1 MIKVLLRKIFQCI
14 IAIFILSLVVF
25 YISRLSPGDPLK
37 AYHGNAVERMSM
49 EEKEKARDR
58 LGLNEP
64 IYIQYGKWL
73 KNVAKGNFGIS
84 YKYKRDVTSVIKDVY
99 KNTIILGGL
108 AYILTFVGALIIG
121 IFCAIHEDKLIDK
134 IIMTIG
140 NITSSIPSFWIAL
153 ILILIFGVNLG
164 ILPTSGAYS
173 IGNESDIADRMIHL
187 ILPLVVLVIG
197 HLWYYGYMVRN
208 KILEEMREDYVLL
221 AKVKGL
227 TKRQVVY
234 RHCLRN
240 IMPSFITIMA
250 ISVPHILAGT
260 YVIEQ
265 VFSYPGIGTLIFE
278 SAKYHDYNMLM
289 VLSLITG
296 IIVLISNMIAQIINI
311 RILYLANSRYKMW
324 SVHFYQVHS

>member
-1 MIKVLLRKIFQCI
+1 MIKVVLRKIFQCI

-73 KNVAKGNFGIS
+73 KNVAKGDFGIS

-121 IFCAIHEDKLIDK
+121 VFCAIHEDKLIDK

-164 ILPTSGAYS
+164 VLPTSGAYS
-173 IGNESDIADRMIHL
+173 IGNESDIADRIIHL
-187 ILPLVVLVIG
+187 ILPLSVLVIG

-208 KILEEMREDYVLL
+208 KILEEMREDYVLV

-227 TKRQVVY
+227 TKRQVAY

-240 IMPSFITIMA
+240 IMPSFITLMA

-311 RILYLANSRYKMW
+311 KIDPRMN
-324 SVHFYQVHS
+324 YQGGETFEPS

>member
-1 MIKVLLRKIFQCI
+1 MIKVVLGKVFQYI
-14 IAIFILSLVVF
+14 IAIFILSLIVF

-37 AYHGNAVERMSM
+37 SYYGNAVERMSM
-49 EEKEKARDR
+49 EEREKATDK

-64 IYIQYGKWL
+64 IYVQYVMWI
-73 KNVAKGNFGIS
+73 KNALKGNFGIS
-84 YKYKRDVTSVIKDVY
+84 YKYKRDVILVIKGVY

-108 AYILTFVGALIIG
+108 SYILTFVGALFLG
-121 IFCAIHEDKLIDK
+121 IFCAFHEDKFLDR
-134 IIMTIG
+134 IIMMIG

-153 ILILIFGVNLG
+153 ILILIFGVNLN
-164 ILPTSGAYS
+164 ILPTNGAYS
-173 IGNESDIADRMIHL
+173 IGNENDIVDRIIHL

-240 IMPSFITIMA
+240 IMPSFITMMT
-250 ISVPHILAGT
+250 ISLPHILAGT
-260 YVIEQ
+260 YVVEQ
-265 VFSYPGIGTLIFE
+265 IFSYPGIGSLVFE

-289 VLSLITG
+289 VLSIITG
-296 IIVLISNMIAQIINI
+296 IIVLISNMIAQIINKKI
-311 RILYLANSRYKMW
+311 DPRVN
-324 SVHFYQVHS
+324 YQEGEAFEF

>member
-1 MIKVLLRKIFQCI
+1 MIKVVLRKIFQCI

-73 KNVAKGNFGIS
+73 KNVAKGDFGIS

-99 KNTIILGGL
+99 KNTVILGGL

-164 ILPTSGAYS
+164 VLPTSGAYS
-173 IGNESDIADRMIHL
+173 IGNESNIADRMIHL

-311 RILYLANSRYKMW
+311 KIDPRMN
-324 SVHFYQVHS
+324 YQGGETFEPS

>member
-1 MIKVLLRKIFQCI
+1 
-14 IAIFILSLVVF
+14 
-25 YISRLSPGDPLK
+25 
-37 AYHGNAVERMSM
+37 
-49 EEKEKARDR
+49 
-58 LGLNEP
+58 
-64 IYIQYGKWL
+64 
-73 KNVAKGNFGIS
+73 
-84 YKYKRDVTSVIKDVY
+84 
-99 KNTIILGGL
+99 
-108 AYILTFVGALIIG
+108 
-121 IFCAIHEDKLIDK
+121 
-134 IIMTIG
+134 MTIG

-311 RILYLANSRYKMW
+311 KIDPRMN
-324 SVHFYQVHS
+324 YQGGETFEPS

>member
-1 MIKVLLRKIFQCI
+1 MIKVVLRKIFQCI

-73 KNVAKGNFGIS
+73 KNVAKGDFGIS

-121 IFCAIHEDKLIDK
+121 VFCAIHEDKLIDK

-164 ILPTSGAYS
+164 VLPTSGAYS
-173 IGNESDIADRMIHL
+173 IGNESDIADRIIHL
-187 ILPLVVLVIG
+187 ILPLSVLVIG

-311 RILYLANSRYKMW
+311 KIDPRMN
-324 SVHFYQVHS
+324 YQGGETFEPS

>member
-1 MIKVLLRKIFQCI
+1 MIKVVLRKIFQCI

-73 KNVAKGNFGIS
+73 KNVAKGDFGIS

-121 IFCAIHEDKLIDK
+121 VFCAIHEDKLIDK

-164 ILPTSGAYS
+164 VLPTSGAYS

-311 RILYLANSRYKMW
+311 KIDPRMN
-324 SVHFYQVHS
+324 YQGGETFEPS

>member
-1 MIKVLLRKIFQCI
+1 MIKVVLRKIFQCI

-73 KNVAKGNFGIS
+73 KNVVKGDFGIS

-311 RILYLANSRYKMW
+311 KIDPRMN
-324 SVHFYQVHS
+324 YQGGETFEPS

>member
-1 MIKVLLRKIFQCI
+1 MIKVVLRKIFQCI

-37 AYHGNAVERMSM
+37 SYHGNAVERMSM
-49 EEKEKARDR
+49 EEKEKVMEK

-73 KNVAKGNFGIS
+73 KNVVKGDFGIS

-108 AYILTFVGALIIG
+108 AYVLTFAGALILG

-164 ILPTSGAYS
+164 VLPTSGAYS
-173 IGNESDIADRMIHL
+173 IGNESDIADRIIHL
-187 ILPLVVLVIG
+187 ILPLSVLVIG

-208 KILEEMREDYVLL
+208 KILEEMREDYVLV

-227 TKRQVVY
+227 TKRQVAY

-240 IMPSFITIMA
+240 IMPSFITLMA

-289 VLSLITG
+289 ILSIITG

-311 RILYLANSRYKMW
+311 RIDPRMN
-324 SVHFYQVHS
+324 YQGGETFEPS

>member
-1 MIKVLLRKIFQCI
+1 MIKVVLRKIFQCI

-73 KNVAKGNFGIS
+73 KNVAKGDFGIS

-278 SAKYHDYNMLM
+278 SAKFHDYNMLM

-311 RILYLANSRYKMW
+311 KIDPRMN
-324 SVHFYQVHS
+324 YQGGETFEPS

>member
-1 MIKVLLRKIFQCI
+1 MIKVVLRKIFQCI

-37 AYHGNAVERMSM
+37 AYHGNVVERMSM

-73 KNVAKGNFGIS
+73 KNVAKGDFGIS

-108 AYILTFVGALIIG
+108 AYVLTFAGALILG

-164 ILPTSGAYS
+164 VLPTSGAYS

-208 KILEEMREDYVLL
+208 KILEEMREDYVLV

-227 TKRQVVY
+227 TKRQVAY

-240 IMPSFITIMA
+240 IMPSFITLMA

-311 RILYLANSRYKMW
+311 KIDPRMN
-324 SVHFYQVHS
+324 YQGGETFEPS

>member
-1 MIKVLLRKIFQCI
+1 MIKVVLRKIFQCI

-73 KNVAKGNFGIS
+73 KNVAKGDFGIS

-278 SAKYHDYNMLM
+278 SAKYQDYNMLM
-289 VLSLITG
+289 VLSIITG

-311 RILYLANSRYKMW
+311 KIDPRMN
-324 SVHFYQVHS
+324 YQGGETFEPS

>member
-1 MIKVLLRKIFQCI
+1 MIKVVLRKIFQCI

-73 KNVAKGNFGIS
+73 KNVAKGDFGIS

-311 RILYLANSRYKMW
+311 KIDPRMN
-324 SVHFYQVHS
+324 YQGGETFEPS

>member
-1 MIKVLLRKIFQCI
+1 MIKVVLRKIFQCI

-37 AYHGNAVERMSM
+37 AYHGNSVERMSM

-73 KNVAKGNFGIS
+73 KNVAKGDFGIS

-311 RILYLANSRYKMW
+311 KIDPRMN
-324 SVHFYQVHS
+324 YQGGETFEPS

>member
-1 MIKVLLRKIFQCI
+1 MIKVVLRKIFQCI

-73 KNVAKGNFGIS
+73 KNVAKGDFGIS

-121 IFCAIHEDKLIDK
+121 VFCAIHEDKLIDK

-208 KILEEMREDYVLL
+208 KILEEMREDYVLV

-227 TKRQVVY
+227 TKRQVAY

-311 RILYLANSRYKMW
+311 KIDPRMN
-324 SVHFYQVHS
+324 YQGGETFEPS

>member
-1 MIKVLLRKIFQCI
+1 MIKVVLRKIFQCI

-73 KNVAKGNFGIS
+73 KNVAKGDFGIS

-121 IFCAIHEDKLIDK
+121 VFCAIHEDKLIDK

-311 RILYLANSRYKMW
+311 KIDPRMN
-324 SVHFYQVHS
+324 YQGGETFEPS

>member
-49 EEKEKARDR
+49 EEKEKAIDR

-73 KNVAKGNFGIS
+73 KNVAKGDFGIS

-164 ILPTSGAYS
+164 VLPTSGAYS
-173 IGNESDIADRMIHL
+173 IGNESNIADRMIHL

-289 VLSLITG
+289 ILSIITG

-311 RILYLANSRYKMW
+311 KIDPRMN
-324 SVHFYQVHS
+324 YQGGETFEPS

>member
-37 AYHGNAVERMSM
+37 SYHGNAVERMSM
-49 EEKEKARDR
+49 EEKEKVMEK

-73 KNVAKGNFGIS
+73 KNVVKGDFGIS

-108 AYILTFVGALIIG
+108 AYVLTFAGALILG

-164 ILPTSGAYS
+164 VLPTSGAYS
-173 IGNESDIADRMIHL
+173 IGNESDIADRIIHL
-187 ILPLVVLVIG
+187 ILPLSVLVIG

-289 VLSLITG
+289 ILSIITG

-311 RILYLANSRYKMW
+311 RIDPRMN
-324 SVHFYQVHS
+324 YQGGETFEPS

>member
-1 MIKVLLRKIFQCI
+1 MIKVVLRKIFQCI

-311 RILYLANSRYKMW
+311 KIDPRMN
-324 SVHFYQVHS
+324 YQGGETFEPS

>member
-1 MIKVLLRKIFQCI
+1 MIKVVLRKIFQCI

-73 KNVAKGNFGIS
+73 KNVAKGDFGIS

-164 ILPTSGAYS
+164 VLPTSGAYS

-311 RILYLANSRYKMW
+311 KIDPRMN
-324 SVHFYQVHS
+324 YQGGETFEPS

>member
-1 MIKVLLRKIFQCI
+1 MIKVVLRKIFQCI

-73 KNVAKGNFGIS
+73 KNVAKGDFGIS

-164 ILPTSGAYS
+164 VLPTSGAYS

-265 VFSYPGIGTLIFE
+265 VFSYPGIGNLIFE

-311 RILYLANSRYKMW
+311 KIDPRMN
-324 SVHFYQVHS
+324 YQGGETFEPS